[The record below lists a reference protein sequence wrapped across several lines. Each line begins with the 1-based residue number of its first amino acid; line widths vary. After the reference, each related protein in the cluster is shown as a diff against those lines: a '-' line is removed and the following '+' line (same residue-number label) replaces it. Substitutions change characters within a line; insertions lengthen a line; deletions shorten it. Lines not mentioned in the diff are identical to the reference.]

1 MLVPL
6 ITYET
11 IATFYGEEFAKTWF
25 RPVSLVRPTK
35 N

>member
-11 IATFYGEEFAKTWF
+11 ISAIYGETFAATWF
-25 RPVSLVRPTK
+25 RPVSAVKSR
-35 N
+35 